1 MQPGS
6 DVYHSI
12 LVSRLLSNN
21 LRKNV
26 GTDLTQKRQAN
37 SRACKKQNK
46 LYTKDKGF
54 NRYLFHFWFQTRFN
68 NIPYFC
74 NKNWISRR
82 HLGNFY
88 SVLLLLPRTHVPT
101 NSLRSKRQLNTISH
115 RRKHNIST
123 FVDQTHI
130 QRTRPR
136 RKTVFSK
143 LVLQSC

>member
-74 NKNWISRR
+74 NKNWISGR

-101 NSLRSKRQLNTISH
+101 NSLRSKRQLNTIYTGE
-115 RRKHNIST
+115 NIT
-123 FVDQTHI
+123 Y
-130 QRTRPR
+130 QRLLIKPI
-136 RKTVFSK
+136 FS
-143 LVLQSC
+143 VLAHAEKQFFQN